1 MFSGRRN
8 DQRDGVCPSDYLS
21 LAHLKIGQSGRIKAI
36 EGNDAIA
43 GRLLE
48 MGLTPGSPT
57 RVLGAAFS
65 GDPIEIEIRNYRLT
79 LRRSEAER
87 VLLESIAGE
96 SR

>member
-1 MFSGRRN
+1 MFSRRRN
-8 DQRDGVCPSDYLS
+8 RQRDGVCPGGDLN
-21 LAHLKIGQSGRIKAI
+21 LAQLAIGQSAKIKSI
-36 EGNDAIA
+36 QGDDAIA

-79 LRRSEAER
+79 LRRSEAQR
-87 VLLESIAGE
+87 VFLESVAG
-96 SR
+96 SPP